1 MRDVNSLPGLHKL
14 KTMFSAKKRSIPRV
28 QSSTYLDLYM
38 MNKEKERLLK
48 ESERVG
54 MRDTGI
60 KKRLEEIDLEM
71 NRLQGAETSVSRER
85 DPDQSGK
92 SSGSLSS
99 SRSEQSRTT
108 ESAYTQRNGVKKE
121 WKKFSLNY

>member
-14 KTMFSAKKRSIPRV
+14 RTMVSAKKRSIPRV

-71 NRLQGAETSVSRER
+71 NRLQEV
-85 DPDQSGK
+85 DPVLSGK
-92 SSGSLSS
+92 GSESSSS
-99 SRSEQSRTT
+99 SRSEPFDFAQGKLRRTT
-108 ESAYTQRNGVKKE
+108 ESAYTQRDGVKKE
-121 WKKFSLNY
+121 WKKMSLNY

>member
-14 KTMFSAKKRSIPRV
+14 RTMFSAKKRSIPRV

-71 NRLQGAETSVSRER
+71 NRLQGVEAPV
-85 DPDQSGK
+85 K
-92 SSGSLSS
+92 SSANLTSS
-99 SRSEQSRTT
+99 SKR
-108 ESAYTQRNGVKKE
+108 AYTQKNGVTRE

>member
-1 MRDVNSLPGLHKL
+1 MRDVNSLSGLHKL
-14 KTMFSAKKRSIPRV
+14 RTMVSAKKRSIPRV

-48 ESERVG
+48 ESERAG

-71 NRLQGAETSVSRER
+71 NRLQEA
-85 DPDQSGK
+85 DPVLSGK
-92 SSGSLSS
+92 SSENPSFSVVNRVEL
-99 SRSEQSRTT
+99 QSALTPKET
-108 ESAYTQRNGVKKE
+108 ASKKNGKRC
-121 WKKFSLNY
+121 L

>member
-1 MRDVNSLPGLHKL
+1 MRDVNSLSGLHKL
-14 KTMFSAKKRSIPRV
+14 RTMFSAKKRSIPRV

-60 KKRLEEIDLEM
+60 KKRLEEIELEM
-71 NRLQGAETSVSRER
+71 NRLQGAETSV
-85 DPDQSGK
+85 K

-108 ESAYTQRNGVKKE
+108 ERAYTQRNGVKKE

>member
-14 KTMFSAKKRSIPRV
+14 RTMFSAKKRSIPRV

-48 ESERVG
+48 ESERAG

-60 KKRLEEIDLEM
+60 KNRLEEIDLEM
-71 NRLQGAETSVSRER
+71 NRLQGAEAPV
-85 DPDQSGK
+85 K
-92 SSGSLSS
+92 S
-99 SRSEQSRTT
+99 SRSPSFSEC
-108 ESAYTQRNGVKKE
+108 AYTQRNGGKKE
-121 WKKFSLNY
+121 WKKMFLNY

>member
-14 KTMFSAKKRSIPRV
+14 RTMFSAKKRSIPRV

-38 MNKEKERLLK
+38 LNKEKERLLK

-60 KKRLEEIDLEM
+60 KKRLEEIDLET
-71 NRLQGAETSVSRER
+71 NRLQGVEAPV
-85 DPDQSGK
+85 K
-92 SSGSLSS
+92 SSGNPSS
-99 SRSEQSRTT
+99 SERT
-108 ESAYTQRNGVKKE
+108 YTQRDGVKKE
-121 WKKFSLNY
+121 WKKMPLNY

>member
-14 KTMFSAKKRSIPRV
+14 RTMFSAKKRSIPRV

-54 MRDTGI
+54 MRDAGI

-71 NRLQGAETSVSRER
+71 NRLQGVETSV
-85 DPDQSGK
+85 K
-92 SSGSLSS
+92 SSGSPSS
-99 SRSEQSRTT
+99 SRREQSRTT